1 MKTKITAKLAAL
13 MGAVITLV
21 ALSLT
26 AVSLP
31 VAEVA
36 NELAAAGFNSGGNQV
51 FAEAQVSDGT
61 GVVTTIAAAGTY
73 VTVGTAAP
81 LAAGDA
87 DGSGCLTYT
96 LASNMFNVAKS
107 CGAGKLLL
115 TACLNDV
122 IGANSAVVLGA
133 WHRVRATVTTVASP
147 ISRETEGATA
157 ARNTLGCNTVVV
169 DAQLADTYDFRYD
182 SNTNADTVT
191 TRQANF
197 TVRKISSL

>member
-1 MKTKITAKLAAL
+1 MKTLTAKMAAL
-13 MGAVITLV
+13 MGALLTLAV
-21 ALSLT
+21 VTLT
-26 AVSLP
+26 AASP
-31 VAEVA
+31 PIAELA
-36 NELAAAGFNSGGNQV
+36 GELAAAGAYNSGGNEV
-51 FAEAQVSDGT
+51 FAEARVSDGT

-96 LASNMFNVAKS
+96 LASNRFTVAKS
-107 CGAGKLLL
+107 CGAGKLRLS
-115 TACLNDV
+115 ACLNDV

-133 WHRVRATVTTVASP
+133 WHRIRGGVTTVVSP
-147 ISRETEGATA
+147 ISRETEGGTA
-157 ARNTLGCNTVVV
+157 ARNTLGCNVEVV
-169 DAQLADTYDFRYD
+169 DALLDDTYDFRYD

-197 TVRKISSL
+197 LVHKLSSL